1 MNGRLYDEND
11 LVVTGMN
18 GETIG
23 TFDEHTGTVCPDVT
37 PAAPHGFDP
46 VEFKITFQ
54 TENGKR
60 LWTKINQERKAL
72 FNRFCDAY
80 IEGKI
85 TWGDMI
91 AAADAL
97 GYKGWRVC

>member
-1 MNGRLYDEND
+1 MNERLYNPDD
-11 LVVTGMN
+11 YVITGMN

-23 TFDEHTGTVCPDVT
+23 TFDEYTETTFPDVT

-46 VEFKITFQ
+46 VEFNITFH

-60 LWTKINQERKAL
+60 LWSKINQERKAL
-72 FNRFCDAY
+72 FNRVCDAY

-85 TWGDMI
+85 THGDLI
-91 AAADAL
+91 AAAHAL

>member
-1 MNGRLYDEND
+1 MNEHLYDEGD
-11 LVVTGMN
+11 YIITGMN

-23 TFDEHTGTVCPDVT
+23 TFDENTETVCPDVT
-37 PAAPHGFDP
+37 PAAPRGFEP
-46 VEFKITFQ
+46 VEFNITFH

-60 LWTKINQERKAL
+60 LWAKINQERKAL
-72 FNRFCDAY
+72 FNRVCDAY

-85 TWGDMI
+85 TRGDLI

-97 GYKGWRVC
+97 GYKGYRIC